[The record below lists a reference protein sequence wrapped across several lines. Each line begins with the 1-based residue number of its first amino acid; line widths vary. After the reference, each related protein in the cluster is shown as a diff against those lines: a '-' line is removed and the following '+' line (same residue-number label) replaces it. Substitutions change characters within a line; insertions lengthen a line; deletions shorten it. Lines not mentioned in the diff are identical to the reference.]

1 MQVSSCYWRVASMP
15 PLLDLAVTGG
25 SRVRSRI
32 RSRIGIGSS
41 VVATTIGVA
50 DDDNSV
56 IELFTAISV
65 LLNDTALVEL
75 EGSSAGIEGN
85 G

>member
-1 MQVSSCYWRVASMP
+1 MP

-32 RSRIGIGSS
+32 RSRIGIGSG

-65 LLNDTALVEL
+65 LLNDTTLVKL
-75 EGSSAGIEGN
+75 EGCSAGIEGN
-85 G
+85 GQRLLSDLSLDL

>member
-1 MQVSSCYWRVASMP
+1 MP

-41 VVATTIGVA
+41 VVAATIGVA

-65 LLNDTALVEL
+65 LTNDTALVEL
-75 EGSSAGIEGN
+75 EGGSAGIKGN
-85 G
+85 RQRLLSNLSLDL